1 MTGAAGGIGAATVGA
16 LAKRGVRVLAVD
28 LDTDGLA
35 ELSARLGPSVVALR
49 ADVADEG
56 DAAAMIATAVREF
69 GRLDGLFNN
78 AGIIGVRAPVVDYP
92 ADDFDRVYRTNV
104 RGVFLGMKYG
114 IPALAASGGGAILN
128 AASTGAMVGASNMAG
143 YISSKHAVVGL
154 TRTAALEVARLGIT
168 VNAMAPGTVDTPMV
182 QPFFA
187 GLSPEEAEK
196 RLLGVTPTGRIAQP
210 AEIAAVA
217 TWLLLD
223 RPTYLTGAVIP
234 VDGAQTAQAGT
245 A

>member
-1 MTGAAGGIGAATVGA
+1 MVVTGAAGGIGAATVGV
-16 LAKRGVRVLAVD
+16 LVQRGARVLAVD
-28 LDTDGLA
+28 LDADGLA
-35 ELSARLGPSVVALR
+35 EFSAGLGPSVVAHR
-49 ADVADEG
+49 ADVA

-78 AGIIGVRAPVVDYP
+78 AGIVGVRAPVVDYP

-114 IPALAASGGGAILN
+114 IPAMVASGGGAILN

-143 YISSKHAVVGL
+143 YISSKHAVLGL

-223 RPTYLTGAVIP
+223 RPTYLTGALIP